1 MAIEN
6 ETADQVVRMVLQGSE
21 VVLRLSGEAGLR
33 IAQMIFT
40 ALKDGHTTKGKATL
54 WEFLKSGKDQKMFRI
69 PDEYLKA
76 FTKASKKF
84 GFPFVVLK
92 DKSKT
97 DGLTDIMVYA
107 TDASKVNRVIEN
119 FNLMVKQVE
128 TIKPEVVT
136 ETGDLVKPLGMQLSV
151 PLELIDGIP
160 DPAAQD
166 RRLIA
171 ELQKYAAKMKS
182 YGPQVVEPVGL
193 LCKPDGRYEIL
204 PGQGTK
210 RIMALRLA
218 GYKAAVADISVPKKE
233 GVEVRA
239 ENIDERPSQERNDAP
254 KAPEN
259 STQTENPSP
268 TREEA
273 QTANPT
279 MARTSRDPASG
290 QDFEKSS
297 TKNERQIPLADQD
310 KKPSV
315 RKKIEECKKIA
326 DERQTAKNLAKTM
339 QNVVPNKTPD
349 LR

>member
-33 IAQMIFT
+33 IAQMIYS
-40 ALKDGHTTKGKATL
+40 ALKGDHTSKGKATL

-76 FTKASKKF
+76 FTTASKKF

-92 DKSKT
+92 DKSNK
-97 DGLTDIMVYA
+97 DGMTDILVYA

-128 TIKPEVVT
+128 TIKPEVKT

-151 PLELIDGIP
+151 PLNLIDGIP
-160 DPAAQD
+160 DPQEQD
-166 RRLIA
+166 KRLLA
-171 ELQKYAAKMKS
+171 ELQKYAAKMKAK
-182 YGPQVVEPVGL
+182 GPQIVEPVGL

-204 PGQGTK
+204 PGQGSK

-233 GVEVRA
+233 GIEVKA
-239 ENIDERPSQERNDAP
+239 ENIDERPAPERNESP
-254 KAPEN
+254 KKDDPIPP
-259 STQTENPSP
+259 ENPSP
-268 TREEA
+268 TKEEG
-273 QTANPT
+273 QIANPT

-290 QDFEKSS
+290 QDFDKKS
-297 TKNERQIPLADQD
+297 TKGEKLMPLADPD

-315 RKKIEECKKIA
+315 RKKLEDCKKIA
-326 DERQTAKNLAKTM
+326 DEKQAAKDLARTVQK
-339 QNVVPNKTPD
+339 VVPTKKSDP
-349 LR
+349 R